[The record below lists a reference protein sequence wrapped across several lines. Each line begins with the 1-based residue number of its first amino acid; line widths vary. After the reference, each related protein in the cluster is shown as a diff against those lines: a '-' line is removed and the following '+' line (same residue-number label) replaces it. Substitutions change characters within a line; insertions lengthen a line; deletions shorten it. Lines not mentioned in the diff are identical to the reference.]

1 MKHNNAIHSNHFRK
15 DWQRFVKLWLNQP
28 SKKLARRQARQA
40 KAKAIA
46 PRPLDK
52 LRPVV
57 RGQTQKY
64 NMKVRAGRGFTY
76 DELKGAGIKRKEA
89 QGVGIAIDH
98 RRENKTEETYQANVA
113 RLKLYK
119 SKLVVFPRNATSK
132 RAKKGDA
139 TKDELKK
146 ATQVS
151 VANLFPIAQPVVRA
165 KARKITEAERN
176 ANVARVIRTARLDEK
191 LWGRREKRAKDK
203 AEGKKKEKKDKDGEM
218 DE

>member
-1 MKHNNAIHSNHFRK
+1 
-15 DWQRFVKLWLNQP
+15 
-28 SKKLARRQARQA
+28 
-40 KAKAIA
+40 
-46 PRPLDK
+46 
-52 LRPVV
+52 
-57 RGQTQKY
+57 
-64 NMKVRAGRGFTY
+64 MKVREGRGFTY

-119 SKLVVFPRNATSK
+119 SKLVVFPRNPTSK

-139 TKDELKK
+139 SKDELKK
-146 ATQVS
+146 AQQVS
-151 VANLFPIAQPVVRA
+151 VANLFPVTQPFVRA

-176 ANVARVIRTARLDEK
+176 AVVSRVVRTARLDEK